1 MRYSVVIPAYNE
13 VESVGKLVE
22 VLGPVLA
29 EMPGESEIIFV
40 DDGST
45 DATAARIDEI
55 AARDPRVRL
64 IRQGRNYGKSAA
76 YRVAFASA
84 RGDFVFTLDADLQ
97 DDPTEIPALLAV
109 LEGGADLVV
118 GWKVGRM
125 QNEPLKRIP
134 SGVYNAL
141 LNWTFGLNLKDSN
154 SGSRGMRSAVAK
166 SLVLYGDLYRFI
178 PQLAQS
184 QGYRVVEKGV
194 RHHAR
199 QFGKSKYGWTRF
211 WTGLLDLVT
220 VRFITRYREK
230 PLHFFATLGLVP
242 VGMGALLE
250 FYVLFSRLFL
260 GTIFQQH
267 VAAIVIGVL
276 FLVVGALSFGI
287 GLIAELIA
295 AQLHYIR
302 HSGELR

>member
-1 MRYSVVIPAYNE
+1 MRYTVVIPAYNE

-22 VLGPVLA
+22 ILGPVLA
-29 EMPGESEIIFV
+29 GMSGESEILFV

-45 DATAARIDEI
+45 DGTADAIDALAE
-55 AARDPRVRL
+55 RDSRVRL

-76 YRVAFASA
+76 YRVAFAA
-84 RGDFVFTLDADLQ
+84 ANGDIVFTLDADLQ
-97 DDPTEIPALLAV
+97 DDPTEIPAMLA
-109 LEGGADLVV
+109 EIERGADLVI

-134 SGVYNAL
+134 SGVYNGL
-141 LNWTFGLNLKDSN
+141 LNWTFGLSLRDSN
-154 SGSRGMRSAVAK
+154 SGSRAMRSAVAK

-178 PQLAQS
+178 PQLAHS
-184 QGYRVVEKGV
+184 QGFRVVEKGV
-194 RHHAR
+194 KHHAR

-242 VGMGALLE
+242 AVIGALLE
-250 FYVLFSRLFL
+250 VYVLLSRVAFA
-260 GTIFQQH
+260 GTFQQH
-267 VAAIVIGVL
+267 VAAIIIGVL
-276 FLVVGALSFGI
+276 FLVVGAFAFGI